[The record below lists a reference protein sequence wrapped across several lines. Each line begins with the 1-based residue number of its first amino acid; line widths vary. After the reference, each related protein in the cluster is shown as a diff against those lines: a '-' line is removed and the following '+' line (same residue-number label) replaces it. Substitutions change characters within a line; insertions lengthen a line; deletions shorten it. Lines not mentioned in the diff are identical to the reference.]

1 MTYAMIEKITKL
13 MPPMRHKRSQNAR
26 VIGPLVNEV
35 MVKVERALAPNLSRQ
50 RSAARYGISA

>member
-13 MPPMRHKRSQNAR
+13 MPLMRHKRSQNAR
-26 VIGPLVNEV
+26 VIGPLVDEV
-35 MVKVERALAPNLSRQ
+35 MVKVEGRSPNLSRQ